1 MLDMGFIH
9 DIKRLMKLMPKS
21 KQTLLFSAT
30 FSSEIKTLASSLLTN
45 PVTIEVARENSTAQQ
60 ISQVVHLVDKGRK
73 KELLSHLIKTHDWQQ
88 ILVFMRTKHGANR
101 LSKQLIES
109 GITATAIHGNKSQGA
124 RTKALADFK
133 ARDVKVLVATDIAA
147 RGLDI
152 SDLPHVVNFELPNI
166 PEDYVHRIG
175 RTGRAGQSGEAVS
188 LVSIDEH
195 GLLKD
200 IERFIKKNVP
210 KVEIESFRPDPSIK
224 AEPAKKKQNSRNN
237 SSDRK
242 RGTSRKK
249 SKESLASEIG
259 SKMMNKL
266 DKYDKPKNTR
276 SRRR

>member
-1 MLDMGFIH
+1 M
-9 DIKRLMKLMPKS
+9 
-21 KQTLLFSAT
+21 Q
-30 FSSEIKTLASSLLTN
+30 
-45 PVTIEVARENSTAQQ
+45 
-60 ISQVVHLVDKGRK
+60 
-73 KELLSHLIKTHDWQQ
+73 
-88 ILVFMRTKHGANR
+88 
-101 LSKQLIES
+101 
-109 GITATAIHGNKSQGA
+109 
-124 RTKALADFK
+124 
-133 ARDVKVLVATDIAA
+133 
-147 RGLDI
+147 
-152 SDLPHVVNFELPNI
+152 
-166 PEDYVHRIG
+166 
-175 RTGRAGQSGEAVS
+175 GQSGEAVS

-259 SKMMNKL
+259 SNMMNKL